1 MKIPASQ
8 WLEPWIPVS
17 SGGAL
22 ERELALEL
30 PTQHILKGIS
40 VRAIARRLD
49 NDAVLFELSGHVKPF
64 AVVQLLYRHQM
75 DAQLPWTV
83 LFDSWEDWVENC
95 MEPDHE
101 EVFGTAE

>member
-8 WLEPWIPVS
+8 WLDPWIPVS

-22 ERELALEL
+22 ERELAMEL
-30 PTQHILKGIS
+30 PARHILKGIS
-40 VRAIARRLD
+40 LRAIARRLD
-49 NDAVLFELSGHVKPF
+49 NDDVLFELTEHEKPF
-64 AVVQLLYRHQM
+64 AVVQLIYRRQP
-75 DAQLPWTV
+75 DPQLPWTV
-83 LFDSWEDWVENC
+83 LFDSWDDWVENC

>member
-22 ERELALEL
+22 ERELAQEL
-30 PTQHILKGIS
+30 PAQHILKGIS

-49 NDAVLFELSGHVKPF
+49 HDDVLFELSGHVKPL
-64 AVVQLLYRHQM
+64 AVVQLLYRRET
-75 DAQLPWTV
+75 DSQLPWTV

-101 EVFGTAE
+101 EVFGAAE